1 MSVKK
6 NTELKLPFASLK
18 CPTDN
23 IIELIIDEGVEISVD
38 MARALHEVIEQWVDD
53 EPTGFVVHK
62 LHSYSVSFEAQQ
74 IIGDL
79 PGIAV
84 SAVVAY
90 NQFGEMTAQQ
100 IIAMSEMVESDI
112 AIFPTLE
119 NAIFWL
125 QKRLSALQ

>member
-1 MSVKK
+1 MEK
-6 NTELKLPFASLK
+6 NAELKLPFACLK

-23 IIELIIDEGVEISVD
+23 IIEMIIDEGVEISVD
-38 MARALHEVIEQWVDD
+38 MAMALHEAIAKWVDD

-62 LHSYSVSFEAQQ
+62 LNSYSVSFDAQQ

-100 IIAMSEMVESDI
+100 IIAMSEMSESDV

>member
-1 MSVKK
+1 MKK
-6 NTELKLPFASLK
+6 NAELKLPFGRLK
-18 CPTDN
+18 CPADN
-23 IIELIIDEGVEISVD
+23 IIELIIDEGVEINVD
-38 MARALHEVIEQWVDD
+38 MARAIHAAIEQWVDD
-53 EPTGFVVHK
+53 EPAGFVVHK
-62 LHSYSVSFEAQQ
+62 LHSYSISFEAQQ
-74 IIGDL
+74 IVGEL

-100 IIAMSEMVESDI
+100 IITMSEMEESAI

>member
-1 MSVKK
+1 MEK
-6 NTELKLPFASLK
+6 NAELKLPFGCLR
-18 CPTDN
+18 CPADN
-23 IIELIIDEGVEISVD
+23 IVELIIDEGVEINVD
-38 MARALHEVIEQWVDD
+38 MARAFQVAIEQWVDG
-53 EPTGFVVHK
+53 PTGLVVHK
-62 LHSYSVSFEAQQ
+62 LNSYSVSFDAQQ

-90 NQFGEMTAQQ
+90 NRFGEMSAQQ
-100 IIAMSEMVESDI
+100 IIAMSEMPEGDI

-119 NAIFWL
+119 NAVFWL